1 MRSCINN
8 VLILWVDYTEK
19 VTRMKPTKSC
29 LRHRTVTVMTKWQ
42 QYNFRLLD
50 SYTIIKQPWFNGKLE
65 LLLHRIK

>member
-42 QYNFRLLD
+42 QYNFRLL
-50 SYTIIKQPWFNGKLE
+50 
-65 LLLHRIK
+65 